1 MMNLSFKLTYSVVFR
16 HLAPPFV
23 ELISQGE
30 SPASVRE
37 YVSTWV
43 RQYVHKHFLVFVAS
57 ASAAPY
63 RYASFRTFVCPFV
76 CSLTSTLVSTLEFV
90 IITWKTFKIE
100 LFFYLLEIIPLKTNF
115 KGGGRKF
122 TEFACLTKYTMIV
135 AFLGIFII
143 FLTICTMIVVFLGI
157 FIIFLTTCTMIVAFL
172 GIFII
177 FLTTC
182 TLIVVFLGIFIIFFN
197 YMYHD
202 CGFPGQLHYFFLT
215 ICTMIVA
222 FLGIFIILF

>member
-16 HLAPPFV
+16 HLAVPFV

-63 RYASFRTFVCPFV
+63 RCASFRTFVCPFV

-100 LFFYLLEIIPLKTNF
+100 CSYWACIYLRTCALEMRLCVWPWPFPRQAWNHHPGAILLSARDNTPQN
-115 KGGGRKF
+115 KF
-122 TEFACLTKYTMIV
+122 QRRGTKIHWICL
-135 AFLGIFII
+135 LGYWFHVMQRFTSLNVNGSVTYILWSSDFI
-143 FLTICTMIVVFLGI
+143 
-157 FIIFLTTCTMIVAFL
+157 
-172 GIFII
+172 
-177 FLTTC
+177 
-182 TLIVVFLGIFIIFFN
+182 
-197 YMYHD
+197 
-202 CGFPGQLHYFFLT
+202 LHLEDYL
-215 ICTMIVA
+215 MD
-222 FLGIFIILF
+222 

>member
-63 RYASFRTFVCPFV
+63 RCASFRTFVCPFV

-100 LFFYLLEIIPLKTNF
+100 CSYSACIYLRTRALEMRLCVWPWPLPRQAWNRHPGAILLSARDNTPQNKFQRRGT
-115 KGGGRKF
+115 KIHWICLLVLSWGGSSIMSMM
-122 TEFACLTKYTMIV
+122 ECSVQADV
-135 AFLGIFII
+135 
-143 FLTICTMIVVFLGI
+143 
-157 FIIFLTTCTMIVAFL
+157 
-172 GIFII
+172 
-177 FLTTC
+177 
-182 TLIVVFLGIFIIFFN
+182 
-197 YMYHD
+197 
-202 CGFPGQLHYFFLT
+202 
-215 ICTMIVA
+215 
-222 FLGIFIILF
+222 

>member
-30 SPASVRE
+30 SPASVCE

-63 RYASFRTFVCPFV
+63 RCASFRTFVCPFV

-100 LFFYLLEIIPLKTNF
+100 CSYSACIYLRTCALEMRLCVWPWPLPRQAWNRHPGAILLSARDNTPQNKFQRRGTKIHWICLFRI
-115 KGGGRKF
+115 
-122 TEFACLTKYTMIV
+122 
-135 AFLGIFII
+135 IFISQNSLCYI
-143 FLTICTMIVVFLGI
+143 HFLCMGSYFSCMNYVFTHGT
-157 FIIFLTTCTMIVAFL
+157 FIIAFSWRRAV
-172 GIFII
+172 I
-177 FLTTC
+177 TDRS
-182 TLIVVFLGIFIIFFN
+182 VSKVEN
-197 YMYHD
+197 MRK
-202 CGFPGQLHYFFLT
+202 
-215 ICTMIVA
+215 
-222 FLGIFIILF
+222 